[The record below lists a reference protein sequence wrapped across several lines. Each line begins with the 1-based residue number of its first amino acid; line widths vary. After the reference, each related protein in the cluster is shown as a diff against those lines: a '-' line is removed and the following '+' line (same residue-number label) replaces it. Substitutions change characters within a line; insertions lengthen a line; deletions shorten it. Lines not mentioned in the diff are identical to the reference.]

1 MTTTLEDLMA
11 AMEKDASL
19 LEARI
24 GKLFVLAGMMG
35 MSPLEMI
42 MAAQHFM
49 AFGTFQL
56 KVPPEHPLVEK
67 TIQTVSAAMAALI
80 QKNVQLDPIM
90 WAANAATAVL
100 RGGSAPV
107 TLNHVD
113 AKPTATVP
121 EPKTGWHTL
130 V

>member
-1 MTTTLEDLMA
+1 MTTALEDLTA

-56 KVPPEHPLVEK
+56 KVPPEHPLLAQ
-67 TIQTVSAAMAALI
+67 TIQTVSAAMAALMH
-80 QKNVQLDPIM
+80 KNVSLDPIM
-90 WAANAATAVL
+90 WAAKAAAAVL

-113 AKPTATVP
+113 ARPTVTIP
-121 EPKTGWHTL
+121 EQKSSWYSP